1 VQHLTILPDM
11 KSRLLLETESVLK
24 AAQQTGLV
32 RSLTTEMV
40 DNFNFTR
47 NCFYES
53 LRMEPPTSV
62 SGASCFSKDTKIG
75 GINFVKDMG
84 FVIMMFLMHRNPKE
98 WSDPDSFNPDRFDST
113 SPHAQR
119 PNGG

>member
-1 VQHLTILPDM
+1 M
-11 KSRLLLETESVLK
+11 KARLLEETESVLK
-24 AAQQTGLV
+24 AAQKTGLIQ
-32 RSLTTEMV
+32 SLSTEMV

-98 WSDPDSFNPDRFDST
+98 WSDPETFNPDRFDLT
-113 SPHAQR
+113 SPDS
-119 PNGG
+119 